1 MGCFAS
7 TPSDAGGNRRR
18 VKSIGELAVFV
29 PGFRIPKGIDFTQ
42 PLGDSLPKS
51 LVNRLSALRTRI
63 VAMAVHEATTAIKS
77 KQNMITRNGTS
88 TFSDLLQALE
98 DYLPVLLGLTKDGS
112 QLKDK
117 VQFVWLN
124 QEDDD
129 EQTTIGNVWY
139 EVLSVLH
146 LMAML
151 CLAEAN
157 YLLLPRKSKDG
168 YQQRVSEENRRRSI
182 DVLLKAA
189 GYLDCS
195 IRHVLPQIPLELRR
209 NLPVDL
215 SEEELHALCMQA
227 LGQGV
232 DIQLEMAIDSPKA
245 TLAVKRRL
253 ACEMVKYWHQAQDS
267 ILKLPFSGGLEE
279 KHRLFVKWKYA
290 EAKAAA
296 YYYHGLIL
304 DEGNTEK
311 FHGMAV
317 AALQAAEEFLKESK
331 RACEV
336 FNVAPPTSRSPPP
349 WGSMKFLSDKI
360 PKDVSSKAHTNQ
372 DLYSQER
379 ILQAAP
385 VLPDFALALNP
396 DDYQLPPLDPIW
408 NTVMSTKED
417 LKYK

>member
-7 TPSDAGGNRRR
+7 SPSDAGGKRRR
-18 VKSIGELAVFV
+18 FKSIGELVIFV
-29 PGFRIPKGIDFTQ
+29 PGFRIPMGIDFTQ
-42 PLGDSLPKS
+42 PLGNCLPKS
-51 LVNRLSALRTRI
+51 LVNRLSAMRSRI
-63 VAMAVHEATTAIKS
+63 VSMAVHEAATAIKS
-77 KQNMITRNGTS
+77 KQKKITWNGTS
-88 TFSDLLQALE
+88 TYSDLLQALE
-98 DYLPVLLGLTKDGS
+98 DYLPVLLGLAKDGS
-112 QLKDK
+112 QLIDK
-117 VQFVWLN
+117 VKFVWIN

-129 EQTTIGNVWY
+129 EQTAIANVWY

-157 YLLLPRKSKDG
+157 YLLLPRKSNDG
-168 YQQRVSEENRRRSI
+168 HQQRVSEENRRRSI

-195 IRHVLPQIPLELRR
+195 IHHVLPQMPLELRR
-209 NLPVDL
+209 NLPADL

-253 ACEMVKYWHQAQDS
+253 ACEMVKYWQQALDS
-267 ILKLPFSGGLEE
+267 ILKIPFSGGWGE

-296 YYYHGLIL
+296 YYYHGMIL
-304 DEGNTEK
+304 DEGTTEK
-311 FHGMAV
+311 SHSMAV

-336 FNVAPPTSRSPPP
+336 FNVASPTSRSPPL
-349 WGSMKFLSDKI
+349 WGSMKYLSDKI
-360 PKDVSSKAHTNQ
+360 SKDASKRAHANQ
-372 DLYSQER
+372 DVYSQER

-385 VLPDFALALNP
+385 PLPDFALALNP
-396 DDYQLPPLDPIW
+396 DDYQLPPLDTIW
-408 NTVMSTKED
+408 NTVVSTTED
-417 LKYK
+417 LK

>member
-29 PGFRIPKGIDFTQ
+29 PGFRIPIGVDFTE

-63 VAMAVHEATTAIKS
+63 VAMAMHEATTAIKS
-77 KQNMITRNGTS
+77 KQKMITRNGTS

-117 VQFVWLN
+117 VPFVWIN

-146 LMAML
+146 LMATL

-168 YQQRVSEENRRRSI
+168 YQQRVSEGSIPNQTFSHQILYITSLELLHTMNLLNADIRKLCDEDFRLCILFTKKVINSEQKNVAENRRRSI

-253 ACEMVKYWHQAQDS
+253 ACEMVKYWHQDHSQ
-267 ILKLPFSGGLEE
+267 
-279 KHRLFVKWKYA
+279 RT
-290 EAKAAA
+290 
-296 YYYHGLIL
+296 
-304 DEGNTEK
+304 TEVGK
-311 FHGMAV
+311 IV
-317 AALQAAEEFLKESK
+317 A
-331 RACEV
+331 
-336 FNVAPPTSRSPPP
+336 
-349 WGSMKFLSDKI
+349 G
-360 PKDVSSKAHTNQ
+360 
-372 DLYSQER
+372 
-379 ILQAAP
+379 
-385 VLPDFALALNP
+385 
-396 DDYQLPPLDPIW
+396 
-408 NTVMSTKED
+408 
-417 LKYK
+417 